1 MSFNSDQTKQPQ
13 EVIFSKTTNKTNK
26 IIHPPLYLNNA
37 TIELT
42 HAQTHLGLQLDK
54 KLLFNKHTNNK
65 ISKATKGTWLFR
77 KLQLIL
83 PCRSLLIIYKF
94 S

>member
-26 IIHPPLYLNNA
+26 IIDPPLYPNNA

-42 HAQTHLGLQLDK
+42 HAQTHLGLFS
-54 KLLFNKHTNNK
+54 KLLFSKHTNNK

-77 KLQLIL
+77 KLQPIL
-83 PCRSLLIIYKF
+83 PCRSFLIIYKF